1 VRLDAPPPRYA
12 ATELKDAPCGTAA
25 NGPGDVR
32 TTFES
37 GQTIVVEWTET
48 IDHPG
53 WFRIAFDADGD
64 DGFLDPQYEGDVYN
78 TPEVLLDEIMDGPGG
93 PYSAQVTLPAVV
105 CDTCTLQLL
114 QVMTDKT
121 ANGWGNDEV
130 YHQCADLRL
139 VPAGS
144 GTGSG
149 SSTSAG
155 TTEGTTAGTGPG
167 ATTSEPTS
175 DAGSGSSGD
184 GALGADAP
192 QGCACTATSTSV
204 PHALAL
210 PAVLVLGGRSRRR
223 VRASHREPCTPA

>member
-1 VRLDAPPPRYA
+1 VRLDSPPPRYA
-12 ATELKDAPCGTAA
+12 ETALKEAPCGTVA
-25 NGPGDVR
+25 NAPGDVR

-53 WFRIAFDADGD
+53 WFRIAFDVDGD
-64 DGFLDPQYEGDVYN
+64 DGFLDPRYEGDAYN

-93 PYSAQVTLPAVV
+93 PYSAQITLPEVV

-114 QVMTDKT
+114 QIMTDKT

-144 GTGSG
+144 GTSSAG
-149 SSTSAG
+149 STSGG
-155 TTEGTTAGTGPG
+155 TTTGTMSGAASEAGP
-167 ATTSEPTS
+167 
-175 DAGSGSSGD
+175 GSGSSGD
-184 GALGADAP
+184 GALGDDAP
-192 QGCACTATSTSV
+192 QGCACAATSNPTRRTFAV
-204 PHALAL
+204 PAC
-210 PAVLVLGGRSRRR
+210 LVLAVGVRRR
-223 VRASHREPCTPA
+223 VRASRRETCTLA